1 MVYLSL
7 CDKMLKNRIGG
18 SMMPQAN
25 AFRFRRGDF
34 VAVAFVFLCALA
46 LSAGLWMHRGQS
58 DAVMAQ
64 IYQDGKLIEEIPL
77 TGNRTLTVTGSYT
90 NVITVA
96 DGKIAVT
103 STDCPGE
110 DCRHTGWIHVAGGS
124 IVCLPNRVEIRL
136 VGDGGVDAVV
146 G

>member
-1 MVYLSL
+1 MQ
-7 CDKMLKNRIGG
+7 KKIGG
-18 SMMPQAN
+18 SVMPQAS
-25 AFRFRRGDF
+25 AFRFRRGDLL
-34 VAVAFVFLCALA
+34 AVAFVVLCAIA
-46 LSAGLWMHRGQS
+46 LSVGLWMNRGHS
-58 DAVMAQ
+58 DAVMAR

-96 DGKIAVT
+96 DGKIAIT

-110 DCRHTGWIHVAGGS
+110 DCRHTGWIADAGRS
-124 IVCLPNRVEIRL
+124 IVCLPNRLEIRL